1 MSSNASS
8 KSRAPCPRCAHLLH
22 LLYQEVKGLKEHTME
37 IHRFILKKEEEE
49 TTYRDANYVVD
60 RVGISKSTLLRYQGR
75 GIITVAKIVNKKKL
89 YRDLDVERLRKIY
102 WGVGE

>member
-1 MSSNASS
+1 
-8 KSRAPCPRCAHLLH
+8 
-22 LLYQEVKGLKEHTME
+22 ME

-49 TTYRDANYVVD
+49 TIYRDANYVLD

-75 GIITVAKIVNKKKL
+75 GMITVAKIVNKKKL